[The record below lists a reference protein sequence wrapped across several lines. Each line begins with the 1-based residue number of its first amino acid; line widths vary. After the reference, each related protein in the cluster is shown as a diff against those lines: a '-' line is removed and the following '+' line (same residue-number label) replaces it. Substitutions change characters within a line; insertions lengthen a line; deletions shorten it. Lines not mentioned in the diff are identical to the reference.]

1 MADVRSNVVVGWSDR
16 TIQAARFAL
25 PLIGIVGVAV
35 AIRAYA
41 DNAGQFIRP
50 YLRTYY
56 AKELDLLAGLP
67 WWKLLLPL
75 EPLYGRWGTTGFLLV
90 HGLETFLGEPNTFY
104 LLTAVMVTVGYV
116 LTYLTFGSLSLAFLL
131 GFALATT
138 TFNYH
143 VYSVSGGVMML
154 PLVSFLLM
162 FAYSQIEWLRSSALT
177 SLWPSTTV
185 ASCLLFALSY
195 EGWLDVVPLILI
207 VYPVL
212 AWVFKRNGDLVRSRR
227 CILILCLVTTT
238 AAIYIGVKMIFGLG
252 GLHPRG
258 GEADLIFTYGRDHV
272 ILMLEDII
280 SSFFTFFFTTITTF
294 VPPQLFSFSISSWI
308 YGPEKII
315 ALQEGYHPQAIHLTH
330 YNHLF
335 LWRYYAGFLL
345 AVFLFLYVRV
355 IRKLVVVR
363 DMHNLILF
371 VLLTCTLIGSPTHLV
386 IKWRPMHAAPFLGY
400 QCYLSIIGWTY
411 LLCYVVE
418 HQSRLWR
425 ASRGFAL
432 RLLLVLNFLYC
443 AYARPA
449 LLSHMSKE
457 SFLGTYPDPRDRLHL
472 LRN

>member
-1 MADVRSNVVVGWSDR
+1 VGWSDR
-16 TIQAARFAL
+16 TLQAVRFAL
-25 PLIGIVGVAV
+25 PLTGIVGVAV

-41 DNAGQFIRP
+41 DSAGQFIRP

-56 AKELDLLAGLP
+56 AKELGLLADLP

-75 EPLYGRWGTTGFLLV
+75 EPLYGRWGAAGFLLV
-90 HGLETFLGEPNTFY
+90 HGLETFLGEPSTFY
-104 LLTAVMVTVGYV
+104 LLTAAMVTVGYV

-143 VYSVSGGVMML
+143 VYSVSGGVIML
-154 PLVSFLLM
+154 PVVSFLLM

-177 SLWPSTTV
+177 SVWPSATV

-195 EGWLDVVPLILI
+195 EGWLDVVPLIFI

-212 AWVFKRNGDLVRSRR
+212 AWVFKRNGDQVRSRR

-238 AAIYIGVKMIFGLG
+238 AAGYIGVKMIFGLR

-258 GEADLIFTYGRDHV
+258 GEADLIFTYGREHV

-294 VPPQLFSFSISSWI
+294 VPPELFSFSISSWI

-315 ALQEGYHPQAIHLTH
+315 ALQEGYHPQATHLTH

-345 AVFLFLYVRV
+345 AVFLFVYVKV

-411 LLCYVVE
+411 LLCYMVE
-418 HQSRLWR
+418 YQSRLWR
-425 ASRGFAL
+425 GSTGLAL
-432 RLLLVLNFLYC
+432 KLLLVFNFLYC
-443 AYARPA
+443 AYARPS